1 MNKQLNTALAAL
13 FLATAS
19 MTATATEV
27 GGTYVAAGLWNLKA
41 DLGNGLSG
49 SGVTVDDE
57 DTVGSFTVGYQI
69 DKNLSVEGGVI
80 GSGEVSINYTG
91 SGSGTY
97 LGKAYSYSA
106 DGAVKVESDTSY
118 TLGLKYSNP
127 INDQVDIYG
136 KAGMLFW
143 DVDYS
148 VTGVGALTY
157 DNTAYTVA
165 GTSKFAEADGNDLYV
180 GVGASYAMTK
190 DTKISAEYM
199 KSEVHGA
206 DVDGLSAAISF
217 DF

>member
-1 MNKQLNTALAAL
+1 MKKQLNTAIAAL
-13 FLATAS
+13 FLTTAS
-19 MTATATEV
+19 MATMATEV
-27 GGTYVAAGLWNLKA
+27 GDAYVTAGVWNLKA
-41 DLGNGLSG
+41 DLGNTLSG
-49 SGVTVDDE
+49 SGITVDDE
-57 DTVGSFTVGYQI
+57 DTVGSITVGYQV

-80 GSGEVSINYTG
+80 GSGEVSVNYTG

-97 LGKAYSYSA
+97 LGKAYSYSV
-106 DGAVKVESDTSY
+106 DGAVKAETDTSY

-127 INDQVDIYG
+127 VNEQVDIYG

-148 VTGVGALTY
+148 VTG
-157 DNTAYTVA
+157 A
-165 GTSKFAEADGNDLYV
+165 GTFTYNGTGYTLAGASKFAEASGNDLYV
-180 GVGASYAMTK
+180 GVGASYTMTK

-206 DVDGLSAAISF
+206 DVDGLSAAITF